1 MKNKITIIILLSI
14 WGNLCNAQSINELRN
29 GLNQMLTPYR
39 AEVGIAVKNIENGD
53 TLTINNELHFPMQS
67 VYKFPLAMAVLH
79 QVDEGKMSLKQMIHI
94 KEKELMKNT
103 WSPLKRKHPKG
114 DVNITLTDLLNY
126 MVSKSDN
133 NACDVLFK
141 LMGGTKR
148 VEQYF
153 HSLGYTNIAIKTTEK
168 QMQKGE
174 HVQYTNWCLPNEMT
188 NILSDFYL
196 QKHLSKSSREF
207 LMNLMIQ
214 SENGPKRIKELLP
227 PETTV
232 AHKTGTGIKVVND
245 VGIITLPSGNH
256 IAISVFIQHAEEEFE
271 TIELLIAQIS
281 KAVYDHYTTQK
292 PNTH

>member
-1 MKNKITIIILLSI
+1 MKNKITLIILCL
-14 WGNLCNAQSINELRN
+14 WLNLGSAQSNNELRN
-29 GLNQMLTPYR
+29 GLNQMITPFKTK
-39 AEVGIAVKNIENGD
+39 VGIAIQNIENGD

-94 KEKELMKNT
+94 KEKELLKNT

-114 DVNITLTDLLNY
+114 DLDISLAELLDY
-126 MVSKSDN
+126 VVAKSDN
-133 NACDVLFK
+133 NGCDVLFRI
-141 LMGGTKR
+141 MGGTKQ

-153 HSLGYTNIAIKTTEK
+153 HGLGYTNIAIKTTEK
-168 QMQKGE
+168 QMHKGE
-174 HVQYTNWCLPNEMT
+174 KVQYTNWCLPSEMT

-196 QKHLSKSSREF
+196 QKHLSKSSNEF

-214 SENGPKRIKELLP
+214 SENGPQRIKGLLP
-227 PETTV
+227 TETTV

-281 KAVYDHYTTQK
+281 KAVYDHYTAQK
-292 PNTH
+292 QNTH